1 MKFRIL
7 RFKKLRST
15 NDTAIRMVKSS
26 NLNYGMIIADSQ
38 SNGRGQY
45 GRKWISFKGN
55 LFVSFFYNL
64 ENMDLNLTKI
74 TKLNCILVKK
84 LISKY
89 YKKRIV
95 YKKPN
100 DLLIKGKKICGI
112 LQEIINKQNQKFL
125 ILGIGINLI
134 KNPIISDY
142 PTTNLND
149 LINKKISKRNIEI
162 QLKKIFEKN
171 LEIYKH
177 KKINGNPSLNTET
190 PNKGIEIKTAGIK
203 PIRVL
208 IIAVKVNAAII
219 SLILIGAINKLVKFL
234 LHISSRNII
243 LKLIL
248 ALNKKSY
255 KIAAVSIT
263 PTVLL

>member
-1 MKFRIL
+1 MRLKIF
-7 RFKKLRST
+7 RFKRVNST
-15 NDTAIRMVKSS
+15 NSTAVRIIKKTNYQTGMVISD
-26 NLNYGMIIADSQ
+26 IQ
-38 SNGRGQY
+38 SKGRGQY
-45 GRKWISFKGN
+45 GKKWISLKGN

-64 ENMDLNLTKI
+64 ENMNLTITKI

-134 KNPIISDY
+134 KNPIISNY

-177 KKINGNPSLNTET
+177 KK
-190 PNKGIEIKTAGIK
+190 NK
-203 PIRVL
+203 
-208 IIAVKVNAAII
+208 
-219 SLILIGAINKLVKFL
+219 
-234 LHISSRNII
+234 
-243 LKLIL
+243 
-248 ALNKKSY
+248 
-255 KIAAVSIT
+255 
-263 PTVLL
+263 